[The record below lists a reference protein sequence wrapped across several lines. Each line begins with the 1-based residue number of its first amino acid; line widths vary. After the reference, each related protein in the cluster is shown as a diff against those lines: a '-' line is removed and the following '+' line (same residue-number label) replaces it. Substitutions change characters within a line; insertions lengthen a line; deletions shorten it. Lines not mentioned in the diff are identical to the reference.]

1 VVGIELRRLWVRNFK
16 SLRDFSLDVSTRLN
30 VVIGTNGSGKTALV
44 EVFELWRDL
53 IDYARGRVVNPFLKW
68 WGYDRVV
75 WRHDETLPIVLG
87 LELFST
93 DPKLPRR
100 VSYEVHITG
109 SGGQF
114 RILGEILETERDGI
128 SLRHDTFKGTLR
140 IEMDTKLF
148 GESRT
153 EKGAKS
159 RLDLFLI
166 NIRYGLTH
174 RVYRDLIRD
183 LRSLELKPGIAMF
196 EIPFKHSLILDACR
210 ASDDVRRRAM
220 ATPLAF
226 ELMEAVK
233 DSMTEIIRQM
243 KEVIV
248 KPVIST
254 EGKGSDKLLIYALM
268 WPALNLSASL
278 LVDAWFM
285 FCKFVNGFLVIKE
298 VDHRAVRSPQRL
310 ERHERLAPDASNF
323 VPFLFSVTGGRV
335 SPALEEAVRY
345 AMPDAGDCRL
355 SFDVTTDGR
364 VYLRL
369 STADGVSLSSAAMPS
384 GVLKTLIV
392 ETALQAKPTVVVI
405 DEFENSLHPELQQFL
420 MDELR
425 NSGTYVFLTTHST
438 VPLDYVKSPSEVVVL
453 RLEGGETKAYR
464 LREEAREKLKRY
476 GLTLSEL
483 VLSGLLEPTG

>member
-53 IDYARGRVVNPFLKW
+53 VDYSRGRVVNPFLKW

-114 RILGEILETERDGI
+114 RILGEILETERNGI

-148 GESRT
+148 GKSRT

-166 NIRYGLTH
+166 NIRYGLM
-174 RVYRDLIRD
+174 RRDNRDLIRD
-183 LRSLELKPGIAMF
+183 LQSLELKPGVAVF
-196 EIPFKHSLILDACR
+196 EIPFKYSLILDACR
-210 ASDDVRRRAM
+210 TSDDVWRRAL
-220 ATPLAF
+220 ATRLAF
-226 ELMEAVK
+226 ELMETVEN
-233 DSMTEIIRQM
+233 SMTEILRQM
-243 KEVIV
+243 KEVVV

-268 WPALNLSASL
+268 WLALNLSASL

-335 SPALEEAVRY
+335 PPALEEAVRY
-345 AMPDAGDCRL
+345 SMPDAGDSRL

>member
-53 IDYARGRVVNPFLKW
+53 VDYARGRVVNPFLKW

>member
-1 VVGIELRRLWVRNFK
+1 
-16 SLRDFSLDVSTRLN
+16 LDVSTRLN

-53 IDYARGRVVNPFLKW
+53 VDYARGRVVNPFLKW

-323 VPFLFSVTGGRV
+323 VPFLFSVTGGRMP
-335 SPALEEAVRY
+335 PALEEAVRY

>member
-1 VVGIELRRLWVRNFK
+1 VGAELQVAEGL
-16 SLRDFSLDVSTRLN
+16 LLDVSTRLN

>member
-1 VVGIELRRLWVRNFK
+1 MVGIELRRLWVRNFK
-16 SLRDFSLDVSTRLN
+16 SLRDFSLDVPTRLN

-53 IDYARGRVVNPFLKW
+53 VDYARGRVVNPFLKW

-87 LELFST
+87 LELSSA
-93 DPKLPRR
+93 DPTLPRR

-114 RILGEILETERDGI
+114 RVLGEVLETERNGI
-128 SLRHDTFKGTLR
+128 SLRHDTLNGKLR

-148 GESRT
+148 GEFRT
-153 EKGAKS
+153 EKDPES
-159 RLDLFLI
+159 LLDRLPEYM
-166 NIRYGLTH
+166 RYGLMG
-174 RVYRDLIRD
+174 RAVRDL
-183 LRSLELKPGIAMF
+183 LRNLQSLELKPGIAVF
-196 EIPFKHSLILDACR
+196 EIPFKYSLILDACR
-210 ASDDVRRRAM
+210 TGDDMQRGALAIR
-220 ATPLAF
+220 LAF
-226 ELMEAVK
+226 ELMEAVE
-233 DSMTEIIRQM
+233 DSKTEILRQM
-243 KEVIV
+243 KEVVV

-254 EGKGSDKLLIYALM
+254 EGKGSDYLLMRALM
-268 WPALNLSASL
+268 SLVLNLSASL

-335 SPALEEAVRY
+335 PPALEEAVRY
-345 AMPDAGDCRL
+345 AVPDAGDCRL

>member
-1 VVGIELRRLWVRNFK
+1 MVGIELRRLWVRNFK

-53 IDYARGRVVNPFLKW
+53 VDYARGRVVNPFLKW

-323 VPFLFSVTGGRV
+323 VPFLFSVTGGRMP
-335 SPALEEAVRY
+335 PALEEAVRY

>member
-1 VVGIELRRLWVRNFK
+1 VVGLELRRLWVRNFK

-53 IDYARGRVVNPFLKW
+53 VDYARGRVVNPFIKW

-87 LELFST
+87 LELSST
-93 DPKLPRR
+93 DSTLPRC

-114 RILGEILETERDGI
+114 RVLGEVLETERNGI
-128 SLRHDTFKGTLR
+128 SLRHDTLNGKLR
-140 IEMDTKLF
+140 IEMDTKLL
-148 GESRT
+148 GEFRT
-153 EKGAKS
+153 ERGTES
-159 RLDLFLI
+159 LLDRLPTYM
-166 NIRYGLTH
+166 RYGLMGTA
-174 RVYRDLIRD
+174 VRDL
-183 LRSLELKPGIAMF
+183 LRNLQSLELKPGVAVF
-196 EIPFKHSLILDACR
+196 EIPFKYSLILDACR
-210 ASDDVRRRAM
+210 TGDDVRRGALAIR
-220 ATPLAF
+220 LAF
-226 ELMEAVK
+226 ELMEAVEDVK
-233 DSMTEIIRQM
+233 TEILRQM
-243 KEVIV
+243 KEVVV

-254 EGKGSDKLLIYALM
+254 EGKGSDNLLMRALM
-268 WPALNLSASL
+268 SLVLNLSASL

-323 VPFLFSVTGGRV
+323 VPFLFSVTGGRMP
-335 SPALEEAVRY
+335 PALEEAVRY
-345 AMPDAGDCRL
+345 AVPDAGDCRL